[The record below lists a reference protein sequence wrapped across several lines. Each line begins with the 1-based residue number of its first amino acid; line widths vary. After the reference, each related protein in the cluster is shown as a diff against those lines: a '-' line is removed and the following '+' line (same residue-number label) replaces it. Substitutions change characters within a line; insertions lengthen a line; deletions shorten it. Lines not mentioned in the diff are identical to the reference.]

1 MCAPSE
7 SESCSQCRALEQQL
21 SRSTAA
27 LAQQLSRS
35 TAALAEARVAT
46 DAARAVVSVAQEL
59 NVELLAE
66 RERRVTV
73 PELEQLRRRSQ
84 LLDEMQATRT
94 FRWSRAPRSVYGAA
108 RRFGRRVAE

>member
-1 MCAPSE
+1 MCAPSA

-27 LAQQLSRS
+27 LA
-35 TAALAEARVAT
+35 EARVAT
-46 DAARAVVSVAQEL
+46 NNARSAVSAAQEL
-59 NVELLAE
+59 NVELLAK
-66 RERRVTV
+66 RERRVTM

-84 LLDEMQATRT
+84 LLDEMLATRT
-94 FRWSRAPRSVYGAA
+94 FRWSRAPRSVYGAV